1 MRMAKFT
8 VHESEV
14 EGVRREPP
22 RVSKVLVCNKTV
34 GATKISMGVN
44 VTEVGSRI
52 PAHAHDGHEE
62 AMFIISGRGKLIVE
76 GYGEYELTPGT
87 AIFAPSG
94 VKHEIIN
101 TGNEPLKLVWAYS
114 PPLPDHLK

>member
-1 MRMAKFT
+1 MAKFT

-22 RVSKVLVCNKTV
+22 RVSKLLICKKTV
-34 GATKISMGVN
+34 GATRISMGVN
-44 VTEVGSRI
+44 VTEVGSKI
-52 PAHAHDGHEE
+52 PAHCHNDQEE
-62 AMFIISGRGKLIVE
+62 AMFIISGKGKLIVE

-87 AIFAPSG
+87 AIFAPCG

-101 TGNEPLKLVWAYS
+101 TGDEPLKLVWAYA
-114 PPLPDHLK
+114 PPLPEHLAK